1 MPRAALDLRRR
12 VRTKPSRR
20 NLDSLREIIAIWQ
33 LPEARRTITNASTIQ
48 QITGANDRHLS
59 QVCRTIIGSAGQRSV
74 AEFDKLTDAMQLCG
88 KLQSG
93 ERSEIHF
100 RGELVWTKPFADGV
114 SDNTD
119 AQAEALLAQF
129 ADKYDPG
136 K

>member
-12 VRTKPSRR
+12 VKTKPSRR

-33 LPEARRTITNASTIQ
+33 LPEARRTITNASIIQ

-59 QVCRTIIGSAGQRSV
+59 QVCRNDHWKCWTGSV
-74 AEFDKLTDAMQLCG
+74 AEFDKLTDAMRLCG

-93 ERSEIHF
+93 ERNEIHF